1 MTVNPVPNY
10 AAGVS
15 QEILNYFGT
24 CGACGYPAQAH
35 AVATFVDGHIVT
47 EVVATCGLP
56 CGWRGVSDRTT
67 MT

>member
-1 MTVNPVPNY
+1 MEPVPNY

-35 AVATFVDGHIVT
+35 LVSALVDGHIAT
-47 EVVATCGLP
+47 RVVATCGLP
-56 CGWRGVSDRTT
+56 CGWRSVCARTT

>member
-1 MTVNPVPNY
+1 MTVHPVPNY
-10 AAGVS
+10 AAG
-15 QEILNYFGT
+15 
-24 CGACGYPAQAH
+24 A
-35 AVATFVDGHIVT
+35 FVDGRIVT